1 MNTDDNPLDHLRF
14 MDDQDAKFLSDYL
27 ALLAHARG
35 ELADSLGT
43 GNMSDSKSAVYAL
56 YTALE
61 SFRMSDPALGEELA
75 RMADA
80 AWSAVTAPKST
91 HERAGFSLDEV
102 VNLDRFVRRVLATRQ
117 VMRIPLRK
125 VISGGQTGVDRGALD
140 AVLALSFPCGGWCP
154 EGRMASDGVLPDRY
168 PLQELAGGGYRQRTI
183 RNLTEAD
190 GTLIIYYG
198 APAGGTELTLA
209 ECIRRHKPYQLL
221 DAREIP
227 PQRAA
232 DIVAGF
238 VGAHAIAIL
247 NVAGPR
253 HEREPL
259 AHEYAYAVVH
269 ALVSRCGLVRPVECK

>member
-1 MNTDDNPLDHLRF
+1 MNKDDNPLDHPTFL
-14 MDDQDAKFLSDYL
+14 DDQEAKFLSDYL
-27 ALLAHARG
+27 VLLQHARG

-43 GNMSDSKSAVYAL
+43 GYMSDSKSAVYAL
-56 YTALE
+56 SKALE
-61 SFRMSDPALGEELA
+61 SFPLSDPSLGDDLA

-80 AWSAVTAPKST
+80 AWSAVTAPNST
-91 HERAGFSLDEV
+91 HERAGVSLDEV
-102 VNLDRFVRRVLATRQ
+102 VKLDRFVRRVLATREA
-117 VMRIPLRK
+117 MRIPLRK

-140 AVLALSFPCGGWCP
+140 AALALSFPCGGWCP
-154 EGRMASDGVLPDRY
+154 EGRMASDGVLPDTY
-168 PLQELAGGGYRQRTI
+168 PLQELEGAGYRQRTI

-198 APAGGTELTLA
+198 APVGGTELTLA

-221 DAREIP
+221 DACEIP

-238 VGAHAIAIL
+238 VGAHAIAVL

-259 AHEYAYAVVH
+259 AREYAYAVVH
-269 ALVSRCGLVRPVECK
+269 GLVSRYGLARP